1 MLYKYVPHLVLLP
14 LGLEVLGI
22 DLELV
27 VEVLGL
33 QSAVDWVEVY
43 GVLYVGWCLPVHVV
57 PAL

>member
-1 MLYKYVPHLVLLP
+1 MFLRIRVIDALWMLYKYVPHLVLLP

-33 QSAVDWVEVY
+33 QSAVD
-43 GVLYVGWCLPVHVV
+43 
-57 PAL
+57 